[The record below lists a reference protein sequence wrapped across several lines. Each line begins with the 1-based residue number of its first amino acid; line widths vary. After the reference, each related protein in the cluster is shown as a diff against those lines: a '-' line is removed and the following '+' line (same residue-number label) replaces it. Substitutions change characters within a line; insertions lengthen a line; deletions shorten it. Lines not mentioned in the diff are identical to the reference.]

1 MSILTPSQT
10 GERTEAALLNALTQ
24 CGYSVYLP
32 FGASYRCDMIA
43 VDGRSPLRVQCKN
56 GLYRNGCIRFATC
69 SNTGNVPVGY
79 RGQVDVFGV
88 YCHDLQSS
96 YLVPVEDVATRF
108 GFLRIDPVRNGQ
120 SKGVRWAEPYLLLP
134 GRAVRR
140 PRARPD
146 PQLPL

>member
-1 MSILTPSQT
+1 MTPSQT

-43 VDGRSPLRVQCKN
+43 LNSDGLWRVQCKT
-56 GLYRNGCIRFATC
+56 GKLLKGCVMFATC
-69 SNTGNVPVGY
+69 SNTKNTPQDY
-79 RGQVDVFGV
+79 REQIDFFGV
-88 YCHDLQSS
+88 YCAALCAS
-96 YLVPVEDVATRF
+96 YLVPVQDVS
-108 GFLRIDPVRNGQ
+108 LRGASLRVDPVRNGQ

-140 PRARPD
+140 SRARPD
-146 PQLPL
+146 PQLRL